1 MAGGAVGRPYRPNH
15 RKAHPKGASADQ
27 RSARAERHAKVQR
40 RRLRRRPLPW
50 SYLPRRAGASM
61 RDASQAHKNDPGGTH
76 AHCNVG
82 SGRRAP
88 ALPARRRG
96 SDLGRHGQDRHPQ
109 RPVGRLCR
117 FRRQVVLRGRAHG
130 GRGFR
135 RQGAERAVEV
145 ITADHQN
152 KPDVASNLARQWY
165 DTDKVDAIMELTTS
179 SVALAVQQLGK
190 EKKKINI
197 VTGAATTDLTG
208 KACTP
213 YGFHWAYDNRAL
225 AVGTGGALVEKGGDT
240 WFFITADYAFGH
252 SLEAETGRY
261 VTSKGGK
268 VVGAVRH
275 PLSAPDFSSFLLQAQ
290 ASKAKV
296 VGLANAGLD
305 TSNAIKQAA
314 EFGIVQGGQRLAAL
328 LFTLAEVHGLGLQA
342 SQGLVL
348 TEGYYWDLDDQTRA
362 FAKRF
367 QERTGRMPN
376 MVQAGTYSAVTQY
389 LKAIQAAGTDETEA
403 VAKKLHEM
411 PVEDFFAKKGKA
423 AERPHD
429 PRYVPVRGQ
438 EALRV
443 EWAVGL
449 LQAPLD
455 H

>member
-1 MAGGAVGRPYRPNH
+1 MPLKPTRTILEERMRILTSAAVAALLLCPLAAEAQISDGTVKIGILNDQSGVYADFGG
-15 RKAHPKGASADQ
+15 K
-27 RSARAERHAKVQR
+27 
-40 RRLRRRPLPW
+40 W
-50 SYLPRRAGASM
+50 SYEAARMAVE
-61 RDASQAHKNDPGGTH
+61 DFGGKVL
-76 AHCNVG
+76 N
-82 SGRRAP
+82 AP
-88 ALPARRRG
+88 
-96 SDLGRHGQDRHPQ
+96 
-109 RPVGRLCR
+109 
-117 FRRQVVLRGRAHG
+117 
-130 GRGFR
+130 
-135 RQGAERAVEV
+135 VEV

-197 VTGAATTDLTG
+197 VTGAATTDFTG

-296 VGLANAGLD
+296 VGFANAGLD

-314 EFGIVQGGQRLAAL
+314 EFGITQSGQRLAAL
-328 LFTLAEVHGLGLQA
+328 LFTLAEVHGLGLKA
-342 SQGLVL
+342 AQGLVL
-348 TEGYYWDLDDQTRA
+348 TEGYYWDLDDQSRP

-367 QERTGRMPN
+367 MERTGRMPN
-376 MVQAGTYSAVTQY
+376 MVHAGTYSAVLHY
-389 LKAIQAAGTDETEA
+389 LKAVQAAGTDETEA
-403 VAKKLHEM
+403 VVKKMKEM
-411 PVEDFFAKKGKA
+411 PVDDFFARKGKVLDNGRMVHNMYLFQVKKPEESKGPWDYYKHLA
-423 AERPHD
+423 TIPGDQAFATL
-429 PRYVPVRGQ
+429 Q
-438 EALRV
+438 ESGCNLT
-443 EWAVGL
+443 
-449 LQAPLD
+449 Q
-455 H
+455 